1 VIIMRVLHPLTI
13 AALILGG
20 SHAHAAD
27 MRASTLTMHVHRK
40 GLFSHGADYAIVAP
54 VVSSVV
60 DVEHRNVDI
69 LVHTGGVTFS
79 DPEVSA
85 RVRRDVEEAL
95 RSPRVLDVASYP
107 EMHFTAGEVTEAAPG
122 QYRAAGTLELH
133 GVAQQLVF
141 DFDGTPEHY
150 HGRAT
155 VHASDFGIPPLSFAG
170 GLVRIKDDIVI
181 EFDLFGPTTAKS
193 IESTESIEPAI
204 DHDPQ

>member
-40 GLFSHGADYAIVAP
+40 GLLSHGADYAIVAP
-54 VVSSVV
+54 VVSSLV

-95 RSPRVLDVASYP
+95 RGPRVLDVASYP

-155 VHASDFGIPPLSFAG
+155 VHASDFGIPPLTFAG

-181 EFDLFGPTTAKS
+181 EFDLFGPTTAES
-193 IESTESIEPAI
+193 IESTEPAI